1 MQEHKKAIGFLLK
14 ALGLCLGW
22 FVLYDIWL
30 NAVDT
35 WLSLRTVE
43 TSTALLR
50 SAGYAVHTQNGQL
63 MLDGEVLVY
72 MMPACNGMVLM
83 ALFAGFILAF
93 PGPAVKK
100 VFFISGG
107 IILIYLLNVLRVA
120 GLALNVLY
128 NASSVDFNH
137 KYTFTVIV
145 YAAIFGMWMLWVKR
159 YAPTS
164 ASYVSKPFLG
174 PTNA

>member
-1 MQEHKKAIGFLLK
+1 MQDHKKTIRFLLK

-30 NAVDT
+30 SAVDT

-43 TSTALLR
+43 FSTALLR
-50 SAGYAVHTQNGQL
+50 AVGYPVHTQNGQL
-63 MLDGEVLVY
+63 LLQDEVLVY

-93 PGPAVKK
+93 PGLAAKK
-100 VFFISGG
+100 ALFISFGVVV
-107 IILIYLLNVLRVA
+107 IYLLNVLRVA

-137 KYTFTVIV
+137 KYTFTIVV

-159 YAPTS
+159 YASTS
-164 ASYVSKPFLG
+164 ISYGSKPLLG
-174 PTNA
+174 PINA